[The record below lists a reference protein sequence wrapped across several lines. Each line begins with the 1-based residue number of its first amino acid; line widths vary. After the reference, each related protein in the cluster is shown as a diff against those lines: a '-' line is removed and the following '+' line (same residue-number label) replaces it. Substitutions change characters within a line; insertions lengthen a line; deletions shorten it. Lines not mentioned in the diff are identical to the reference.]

1 MRRRLPTILILGC
14 FLALV
19 AASYGRALFRGEQ
32 FAYRD
37 TAHFYYPLYRRVQ
50 AEWEAGRWPLW
61 EPEENGGMPL
71 LGSPTAAVLYP
82 GKVLYALFRY
92 DWGARLYV
100 VAHTALAFAGML
112 ILLRSW
118 GTSVTGSS
126 LGALS
131 YAFGGP
137 ILFQYCNII
146 FLVGAAWL
154 PFGIRAVDRWLR
166 LGRRSA
172 LIELAVVLAMQA
184 LGGDPETAYLT
195 GLCAG
200 GYAVGLAWRQGHP
213 TAPPVPA
220 RRLALTLGA
229 AVTAWVVATIEL
241 ALRLPPL
248 RPHLRPGYPALAFS
262 WMCWAPLAIAALWGC
277 AGLCLLARWR
287 RRERSPLGVM
297 LAGLAG
303 SAALAGALAAAQLLP
318 VMEFTLQSARAA
330 EDGTHDIYPFS
341 LEPIRLAE
349 FVWPNVF
356 GTHFAGNR
364 SWLSAIPPKTSH
376 ANVWVPSLYL
386 GGLTIVLALGAAG
399 FRGGPPYRGWL
410 TTIALVSLLASLGE
424 YASPLWWARWSPDL
438 AARLGPHDP
447 HNVGA
452 IRIDGQLR
460 DGDGGIYWVLAT
472 LVPGF
477 RQFRYPSKLLT
488 FTALAVSALGGLGW
502 DRLASGSSRRPA
514 RLATA
519 LLALTLSAG
528 AVAEARRPRI
538 LQAFAAAADLGSPFG
553 PIDPTGAFADLRC
566 ALVQGAAILLVVL
579 VLALRRR
586 RAGWA
591 DALAPA
597 LLTADLA
604 LANTHFVLTVP
615 QRELDAK
622 PEVVRLI
629 EEAERKDPAP
639 GPYRVHRMPIWTPIT
654 WVRDSSPDR
663 VRQFVAWERDTIQP
677 KYGLLWGVHYTQT
690 LGVAELYDHS
700 WFFGGFLRARTADGT
715 DPPREPRPA
724 GRRLPE
730 ARLRHVELPLLRD
743 TGVPSRL
750 ARRGTRLCLLPGT
763 HRANLPRSSQVLRP
777 RRPETP
783 EGMAGVSGLPAPSQ
797 HVGIPPRLGR
807 PQRPLP
813 AVDRRHEP
821 RGTRRPDAG
830 DPVPER

>member
-37 TAHFYYPLYRRVQ
+37 AAHFYYPLYQRVQ
-50 AEWEAGRWPLW
+50 AEWGAGRWPLW

-71 LGSPTAAVLYP
+71 LGNPTAAVLYP

-112 ILLRSW
+112 MLLRSW

-154 PFGIRAVDRWLR
+154 PFGVRAVDRWLR
-166 LGRRSA
+166 FGRRSA
-172 LIELAVVLAMQA
+172 LIELAVVLAMQT

-200 GYAVGLAWRQGHP
+200 GYAVGLAWRRSHP

-220 RRLALTLGA
+220 WRLALTLGA
-229 AVTAWVVATIEL
+229 AVTVWVVATIEL
-241 ALRLPPL
+241 ALHLPPL
-248 RPHLRPGYPALAFS
+248 RPRLRPGYPALAFS
-262 WMCWAPLAIAALWGC
+262 WMSWAPPAIAAAWGC
-277 AGLCLLARWR
+277 SGLCLLARWR
-287 RRERSPLGVM
+287 RRGRSPLGVM

-303 SAALAGALAAAQLLP
+303 SAALAGTLAAAQLLP
-318 VMEFTLQSARAA
+318 VMEFTGQSARAA

-376 ANVWVPSLYL
+376 ADVWVPSLYL

-399 FRGGPPYRGWL
+399 FRGGPPCRGWL
-410 TTIALVSLLASLGE
+410 TAIALVSLLASLGE

-447 HNVGA
+447 RDVGA

-477 RQFRYPSKLLT
+477 RQFRFPSKLLT

-514 RLATA
+514 RLAA
-519 LLALTLSAG
+519 VLLALTLSA
-528 AVAEARRPRI
+528 AAAAEAWRPRI
-538 LQAFAAAADLGSPFG
+538 LQAFAASGDLGSPFG
-553 PIDPTGAFADLRC
+553 PLDPAGAFADLRF
-566 ALVQGAAILLVVL
+566 ALVQGAAILLLVL
-579 VLALRRR
+579 VLAHRRLRT
-586 RAGWA
+586 GWA
-591 DALAPA
+591 DTLAPA

-629 EEAERKDPAP
+629 EEAERKDPAS
-639 GPYRVHRMPIWTPIT
+639 GPYRVHRMPIWTPSS
-654 WVRDSSPDR
+654 WVRESSP
-663 VRQFVAWERDTIQP
+663 
-677 KYGLLWGVHYTQT
+677 
-690 LGVAELYDHS
+690 
-700 WFFGGFLRARTADGT
+700 
-715 DPPREPRPA
+715 
-724 GRRLPE
+724 
-730 ARLRHVELPLLRD
+730 
-743 TGVPSRL
+743 
-750 ARRGTRLCLLPGT
+750 
-763 HRANLPRSSQVLRP
+763 
-777 RRPETP
+777 
-783 EGMAGVSGLPAPSQ
+783 
-797 HVGIPPRLGR
+797 
-807 PQRPLP
+807 
-813 AVDRRHEP
+813 
-821 RGTRRPDAG
+821 
-830 DPVPER
+830 